1 MGVGSF
7 ERLGGEYFLVGTERA
22 MNKSTGPRPIYL
34 VGAFVAAFAVS
45 WLAVIA
51 VFFSFKSQTAST
63 SVASPG
69 GNSAFVDAVAIAH
82 PGMVLTVAHHPLLN
96 PSESDFMLFVWFKL
110 KAGLDLQERS
120 AFLGKFDQRAV
131 NPEGYS
137 LALVGGA
144 DGVRPHVYWQNS
156 AGSGRWFAFAST
168 TIEPGRWYVMGV
180 TFRAQRYLGV
190 HIAPYGPE
198 ASPAVLGGYDLDG
211 AIVPASSAN
220 LSVGQFKKSK
230 FKGHVGPFGV
240 FRGID
245 ISKDAARIL
254 KRIARNPSFE
264 ADPVEESQIALW
276 ADPTVDRGPLHL
288 PITEDGDN

>member
-1 MGVGSF
+1 MVS
-7 ERLGGEYFLVGTERA
+7 TERA
-22 MNKSTGPRPIYL
+22 VTKSTGTRPIYL

-45 WLAVIA
+45 WLAVVA
-51 VFFSFKSQTAST
+51 VFFSFKSGQPT
-63 SVASPG
+63 SMVAGPTSDR
-69 GNSAFVDAVAIAH
+69 AFADAVAITR
-82 PGMVLTVAHHPLLN
+82 PGTVLTVAHHALLN
-96 PSESDFMLFVWFKL
+96 PTDSDFMLFVWFKL

-120 AFLGKFDQRAV
+120 AFLGKFDQKAV

-168 TIEPGRWYVMGV
+168 AIEPGKWYVMGV

-198 ASPAVLGGYDLDG
+198 ANPEVLGGYDLDG
-211 AIVPASSAN
+211 AIIPASSAN

-245 ISKDAARIL
+245 ISKDAPRIL
-254 KRIARNPSFE
+254 KRIARNPSFDGE
-264 ADPVEESQIALW
+264 PVEESQIALW

-288 PITEDGDN
+288 PITEDDDTEPEQSVTRY